1 MTGPG
6 KRNVRDRG
14 DRTSG
19 TRPAGADPAGAYRRS
34 GRYGRGPGDQRRF
47 ARYGKRGGGLFGLL
61 RFGIFLGVLAVLVIG
76 AMATVARP
84 MVRAIVVPWAN
95 GNASALSIPFVA
107 DLVREDL
114 GSTLTDPASSDATVV
129 TFTVATGDTP
139 TTIAPRLLKAGVIA
153 DQRAFLF
160 QARMDGLAPKLST
173 GDFALAKNLTP
184 AQVVA
189 GLVAN
194 RVVAQVMNITFREGL
209 RLEQMATKLLTVQG
223 DGIDPAQFLALA
235 QDPPNSLLAD
245 YAWLLDPKIHPKGTS
260 LEGFLYPDTY
270 QVRIDVAAPTGA
282 DGLIRKMLDNFYVKV
297 GPDRMAAASKLGLSF
312 YQLLTLASIVEQ
324 EAQLDKERA
333 LIAGVYTNRL
343 TPTVWAL
350 GKLQSDP
357 TVFYTHDTLELAK
370 IKFPQWIKYVFW
382 AEFSTAMPDP
392 LPPAVI
398 GYDTY
403 VSKGLPPTPICA
415 PALASIDAA
424 ISPNTKTGY
433 LYFFAKM
440 DGSGTT
446 AFAKTL
452 AEHNA
457 NIKKYGKH

>member
-1 MTGPG
+1 MT
-6 KRNVRDRG
+6 VRGSGNPRKHG

-19 TRPAGADPAGAYRRS
+19 TRPAGSDPAGAYRRS

-47 ARYGKRGGGLFGLL
+47 SAYGKRGGGFFSLV
-61 RFGIFLGVLAVLVIG
+61 RFGIFLAILAAGVIVSMV
-76 AMATVARP
+76 TVARP
-84 MVRAIVVPWAN
+84 LVRAIVVPWAY
-95 GNASALSIPFVA
+95 GNPSALSIGFVA

-114 GSTLTDPASSDATVV
+114 GAKLTDPASADPTVV
-129 TFTVATGDTP
+129 TFTVAAGDTP
-139 TTIAPRLLKAGVIA
+139 TTIAPRLLDAGVIA
-153 DQRAFLF
+153 SQQAFLF
-160 QARMDGLAPKLST
+160 QARADGLATKLAS

-189 GLVAN
+189 GLVSN
-194 RVVAQVMNITFREGL
+194 RVFAQVMNITFREGL
-209 RLEQMATKLLTVQG
+209 RLEQMATKLLTVQN
-223 DGIDPAQFLALA
+223 DGIDPAQFLQIA
-235 QDPPNSLLAD
+235 QKPPATLLAD
-245 YAWLLDPKIHPKGTS
+245 YPWLLDPKIHPKGTS

-270 QVRIDVAAPTGA
+270 QVRTDAAAPTGA
-282 DGLIRKMLDNFYVKV
+282 EGLIRKMLDNFSAKV
-297 GPDRMAAASKLGLSF
+297 GADRLAAVSKQGLSF
-312 YQLLTLASIVEQ
+312 YQLLTLASVVEQ
-324 EAQLDKERA
+324 EAKLDVERP

-343 TPTVWAL
+343 TPSVWAL

-370 IKFPQWIKYVFW
+370 LKFADWVQYVFW
-382 AEFSTAMPDP
+382 AEFTTKLPDP
-392 LPPAVI
+392 LPASVI

-403 VSKGLPPTPICA
+403 VSKGLPPTPICS

-424 ISPNTKTGY
+424 LTPNTKTGY
-433 LYFFAKM
+433 LYFYAKK

-457 NIKKYGKH
+457 NIKKYGKP